1 MGNMHSAR
9 VLNILL
15 SWAENKSFVFQ
26 TCNLRAVFLQTIK
39 LTSGVWYWKDDTN
52 TLEFAR

>member
-1 MGNMHSAR
+1 MHSAC
-9 VLNILL
+9 VINILL
-15 SWAENKSFVFQ
+15 SWAENKSAVLM
-26 TCNLRAVFLQTIK
+26 TCNLHAVLLQTIK